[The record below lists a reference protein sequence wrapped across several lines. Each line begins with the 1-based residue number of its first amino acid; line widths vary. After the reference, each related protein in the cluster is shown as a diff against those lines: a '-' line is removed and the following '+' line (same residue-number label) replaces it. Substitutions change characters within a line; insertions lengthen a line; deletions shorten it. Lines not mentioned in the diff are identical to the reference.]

1 MNPVIII
8 DTREPWPHPWMPCFG
23 DKVQIERGTLETGD
37 LALKGLEDTVAVER
51 KTASDFLGVIGG
63 NRERFER
70 ELKRSRHIG
79 HFAIIVEGSM
89 QAILQNARG
98 THPNAVIGTITAW
111 TRRYCPILFCDSTQL
126 AATVALRWLLQPFE
140 ETTRNT
146 LLFRT
151 LPISAHRHVKT

>member
-8 DTREPWPHPWMPCFG
+8 DTREPWPHSWMPCFG
-23 DKVQIERGTLETGD
+23 DKVQVERGMLETGD

-51 KTASDFLGVIGG
+51 KTTSDFLGVIGG

-89 QAILQNARG
+89 QAILQSARG
-98 THPNAVIGTITAW
+98 AHPNAVIGTITAW
-111 TRRYCPILFCDSTQL
+111 TRRYCPIVFCDSTPL
-126 AATVALRWLLQPFE
+126 AAKLALRWLLQPFE
-140 ETTRNT
+140 EAVRSGPA
-146 LLFRT
+146 FPM
-151 LPISAHRHVKT
+151 LPVSARQPE